1 MKLFEVLLLII
12 LLMMVFI
19 TLYYWKMQRKLVKK
33 KRRKIPKY
41 ELIEMS
47 GDDQAF
53 HDYYEPQIVEIISSE
68 EFL

>member
-1 MKLFEVLLLII
+1 
-12 LLMMVFI
+12 MVFI

-33 KRRKIPKY
+33 RRRKIPKY

-47 GDDQAF
+47 EDDQAF